1 MSRDVR
7 DKMHDG
13 CNFENNLNQTQKWKF
28 QKAFV
33 NCGVDFQNIVLL
45 SILC

>member
-7 DKMHDG
+7 DKMHGG
-13 CNFENNLNQTQKWKF
+13 CNFENNLNQTRHCKF
-28 QKAFV
+28 QNANYIV
-33 NCGVDFQNIVLL
+33 NFQNIVLL